1 MTPGGWRDGGE
12 RLRASEGDR
21 SDGPELNSCES
32 ERACRHIWVSAGT
45 GQSKEPHTVSMD
57 ERGREAA
64 GRGFQVLWDAVA

>member
-1 MTPGGWRDGGE
+1 MTPSGWRDGAE

-45 GQSKEPHTVSMD
+45 GQIQRASHGEH
-57 ERGREAA
+57 G
-64 GRGFQVLWDAVA
+64 